1 MTTLSQKNLLTLAQ
15 ENEANGKLDLATQ
28 NVEEAL
34 RIGSNKEIVLRLC
47 DLYLKTDQA
56 YSAYSLIKEEKDL
69 FSDDEIF
76 FAYSRVLQ
84 ANHFLIEA
92 LEIKNLSKGEKEV
105 EVLPASISEQ
115 QATMEKFRLSKNA
128 TKYEYDQLFTLDL
141 INFTNFAQ
149 SLLLD
154 PSLSFAVRLV
164 LCEDLFRLGINES
177 FDVLVLGKREKFIP
191 NQINLLEKDPV
202 YREVVSA
209 IGSRYYHRPSQLPA
223 VLGEVNLILGS
234 LYPKLSKYV
243 EEPDSF
249 ASDIASYIDF
259 QDGRSHHDLFRQIDH
274 NLPK

>member
-15 ENEANGKLDLATQ
+15 ENEANGKLDLAIQ

-34 RIGSNKEIVLRLC
+34 LIGSNKEIVLRLC
-47 DLYLKTDQA
+47 DLYLKADQA
-56 YSAYSLIKEEKDL
+56 SSAYSLIKEEKDL

-115 QATMEKFRLSKNA
+115 QATMEKFRLSKNP
-128 TKYEYDQLFTLDL
+128 TKYEYDQLFTLHL
-141 INFTNFAQ
+141 I
-149 SLLLD
+149 
-154 PSLSFAVRLV
+154 
-164 LCEDLFRLGINES
+164 
-177 FDVLVLGKREKFIP
+177 
-191 NQINLLEKDPV
+191 
-202 YREVVSA
+202 
-209 IGSRYYHRPSQLPA
+209 
-223 VLGEVNLILGS
+223 S